1 MDLRRILGSELYER
15 AKAYSDRK
23 FGARKLALLVRIA
36 VEQFLDEQ
44 ETKHKK
50 KKK

>member
-44 ETKHKK
+44 ETKPKEEKK
-50 KKK
+50 